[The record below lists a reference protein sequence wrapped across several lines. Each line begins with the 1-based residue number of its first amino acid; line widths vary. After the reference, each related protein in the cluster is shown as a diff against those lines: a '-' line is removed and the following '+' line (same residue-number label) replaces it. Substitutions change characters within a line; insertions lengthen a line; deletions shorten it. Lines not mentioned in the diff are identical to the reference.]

1 MAASLEQQLE
11 LLIAEAPQDG
21 KTPQAIEAIAPLLYE
36 IAQQFQHLEYFVL
49 QSLQQNWQ
57 ITTLQNTKQPEQT
70 KVVLY
75 GYGEL
80 KDATQAG
87 QAPNLIAKGIP
98 IIDLLF
104 QFSSLKHVD
113 SLILFEREQGNLSN
127 LEIHRQQLNQLIQQ
141 QLETLLTQD
150 SDHGSILA

>member
-1 MAASLEQQLE
+1 MASSLEQQLQT
-11 LLIAEAPQDG
+11 LIAEAPQDG
-21 KTPQAIEAIAPLLYE
+21 KTPQAIEAIAPILYE
-36 IAQQFQHLEYFVL
+36 IAEQFQHLEYFVL
-49 QSLQQNWQ
+49 QSIQQNWQ

-87 QAPNLIAKGIP
+87 QAPNLIAKGVP

-104 QFSSLKHVD
+104 QFSSLQQVD
-113 SLILFEREQGNLSN
+113 SLILFERQQGQLTN
-127 LEIHRQQLNQLIQQ
+127 LEIHRLQLNQLIQQ
-141 QLETLLTQD
+141 QLESMLKQD
-150 SDHGSILA
+150 SDNGPILA